1 MTPETSLSIERAAG
15 DGHETLV
22 LKGELDLTN
31 AAELER
37 ALFDTTAAHVVLD
50 LTELGYLDSAGI
62 RTIDLTHSRLRGEG
76 RTLSVVAPA
85 GSRAAWT
92 LRVAGFS
99 DGLVHDSTESALGA

>member
-1 MTPETSLSIERAAG
+1 VTSETSLHVERVAG

-31 AAELER
+31 VAELDR
-37 ALFDTTAAHVVLD
+37 ALFETTAPHVLLD
-50 LTELGYLDSAGI
+50 LGELGYLDSAGI
-62 RTIDLTHSRLRGEG
+62 RTIDLTHRRLRDEG

-92 LRVAGFS
+92 LRVAGFP
-99 DGLVHDSTESALGA
+99 DGLLHDSTESALGA